1 MIDVKLFGKFEV
13 TTEDGTSVV
22 ISGAKT
28 QGLIA
33 FLALNLGMPPTRD
46 RIINLFWGD
55 RFTDQARQSLRQ
67 AIAKLRRI
75 LPDGD
80 TVLVV
85 DQDRIGLS
93 PDHVRVDVD
102 RFSTLA
108 DAPDDQAIIEA
119 VELLQGPL
127 LEGLYG
133 QQAEFEDWI
142 SSERQRINEVSSK
155 IVEKA
160 ASIEL
165 KAGNVAAALD
175 HARRVTHLNPWSD
188 AAQMVLLQ
196 LLAQNGERAVAI
208 QQFQAYEATLQDE
221 LGISVGQELRELI
234 AQIKGETFAP
244 ADVSAA
250 TKPASRT
257 ADPGTDA
264 YGRTSLSIV
273 PFAWMASEADH
284 GFLVDG
290 LVEDISTK
298 LSRFSWLTMKAGGNT
313 HGARLT
319 GAEMSELYGEKGI
332 DYLIHGSLRSQGNR
346 FRLTVQLA
354 DPKDGRY
361 LWVERFDRSTDDL
374 FALQDD
380 LSDAVVGSLE
390 ATVERLAGRSTRT
403 LPFEEMSA
411 WECYHRGL
419 AIQYEF
425 DAATNSE
432 AQRHFRRS
440 IELDP
445 NFGLAYARLSYA
457 IVISVIYFEAENVT
471 ALLDEAL
478 ELAQTASRL
487 DPDDAVVRFAL
498 GRVRLARGEYDQSI
512 AHLKSAI
519 ELNPNMAQAHC
530 GLGDSMAYAGELDEA
545 MSCFEEAVRVSPHDP
560 YRWAFLSYG
569 ATALLFRG
577 DYMDADKWAAEAEA
591 MPNAHYWPTAI
602 RASALAHAGH
612 AKDATA
618 ALTRLK
624 DMRPGITCDFI
635 ESRLFYLRDPGQVET
650 YLSGLRKAGL
660 D

>member
-1 MIDVKLFGKFEV
+1 MFEIRLFGKFEV
-13 TTEDGTSVV
+13 VAADGTPIAVA
-22 ISGAKT
+22 GAKT

-33 FLALNLGMPPTRD
+33 FLAMNMGMPPTRD

-80 TVLVV
+80 RALLVEH
-85 DQDRIGLS
+85 DRIAFN
-93 PDHVRVDVD
+93 PEAVRVDVD
-102 RFSTLA
+102 RFTELA
-108 DAPDDQAIIEA
+108 DDGSSESALDA
-119 VELLQGPL
+119 VALLRGQF
-127 LEGLYG
+127 LEGFYG
-133 QQAEFEDWI
+133 QQPEFEDWI
-142 SSERQRINEVSSK
+142 SSERQRINELSCTLL
-155 IVEKA
+155 ERA
-160 ASIEL
+160 AALEL
-165 KAGNVAAALD
+165 KNGNVAQAKD
-175 HARRVTHLNPWSD
+175 YARRVTQLNPWSD
-188 AAQMVLLQ
+188 GAQAVFLR
-196 LLAQNGERAVAI
+196 LLAQDGERAQAI
-208 QQFQAYEATLQDE
+208 QHFQVYERTLQDE
-221 LGISVGQELRELI
+221 LGVGVGQELTELM
-234 AQIKGETFAP
+234 AQIRGETLATPITTPTAP
-244 ADVSAA
+244 A
-250 TKPASRT
+250 
-257 ADPGTDA
+257 ADPRMTGVAD
-264 YGRTSLSIV
+264 GQTSIAIV
-273 PFAWMASEADH
+273 PFAWMASEADN

-290 LVEDISTK
+290 LVEDMSTK
-298 LSRFSWLTMKAGGNT
+298 FSRFSWLTIKAGGST

-319 GAEMSELYGEKGI
+319 GAEMSELYGEMGI

-354 DPKDGRY
+354 DPRDGRY

-374 FALQDD
+374 FALQDE

-390 ATVERLAGRSTRT
+390 AALEQLAGRNTRS
-403 LPFEEMSA
+403 LALEEMSA

-432 AQRHFRRS
+432 AQRHFRRA

-457 IVISVIYFEAENVT
+457 IVISTIYFEADDVP

-478 ELAQTASRL
+478 ELAQSASRL

-512 AHLKSAI
+512 SHLKSAI

-530 GLGDSMAYAGELDEA
+530 GLGDSMAYAGDLDAA
-545 MSCFEEAVRVSPHDP
+545 MSCFEEAVRVSPNDP

-577 DYMDADKWAAEAEA
+577 DYPEADAWAAEAES

-602 RASALAHAGH
+602 RASALAHAGRMDE
-612 AKDATA
+612 AQAS
-618 ALTRLK
+618 LERLLE
-624 DMRPGITCDFI
+624 MRPGITCDFI
-635 ESRLFYLRDPGQVET
+635 ESRLFYLRDHGQLDT
-650 YLSGLRKAGL
+650 YVSGLRKAGL
-660 D
+660 A

>member
-1 MIDVKLFGKFEV
+1 MIDIKLFGKFEV
-13 TTEDGTSVV
+13 LDDAGRPVC
-22 ISGAKT
+22 IAGAKT

-33 FLALNLGMPPTRD
+33 FLALSMGMPPTRD

-67 AIAKLRRI
+67 AIAKLKRI
-75 LPDGD
+75 LPNGEDVFL
-80 TVLVV
+80 T
-85 DQDRIGLS
+85 DQDRIAFD
-93 PDHVRVDVD
+93 PDSVRVDVEQ
-102 RFSTLA
+102 FTELA
-108 DAPDDQAIIEA
+108 RGSDADDVLAA
-119 VELLQGPL
+119 VALLRGPL

-142 SSERQRINEVSSK
+142 SSERQRITELTS
-155 IVEKA
+155 A
-160 ASIEL
+160 ALER
-165 KAGNVAAALD
+165 AAATETARGNVASALE
-175 HARRVTHLNPWSD
+175 HARRVADLNPWSD
-188 AAQMVLLQ
+188 AAQMGLLR
-196 LLAQNGERAVAI
+196 LLAQTGDRAVAV
-208 QQFQAYEATLQDE
+208 QHMQAYEKTLRDE
-221 LGISVGQELRELI
+221 LGIGPGQELQELV
-234 AQIKGETFAP
+234 AQIKGESFTP
-244 ADVSAA
+244 AL
-250 TKPASRT
+250 PAKTET
-257 ADPGTDA
+257 ARSTAHPRPDTE
-264 YGRTSLSIV
+264 GRTSMAIV

-298 LSRFSWLTMKAGGNT
+298 LSRFSWLTLQAGGST

-319 GAEMSELYGEKGI
+319 GSEMSELYSDRGI
-332 DYLIHGSLRSQGNR
+332 DYLVHGSLRSQGDR

-361 LWVERFDRSTDDL
+361 LWVERFDRSSDDL

-380 LSDAVVGSLE
+380 LSDAVVGSME
-390 ATVERLAGRSTRT
+390 ATLERLAGRSTRS
-403 LPFEEMSA
+403 LSFEEMSA

-432 AQRHFRRS
+432 AQRHFRRA

-457 IVISVIYFEAENVT
+457 IVISTIYFEADDVRT
-471 ALLDEAL
+471 LLHEAQD
-478 ELAQTASRL
+478 LAHTASRL

-498 GRVRLARGEYDQSI
+498 GRVLLALGEYDQSI
-512 AHLKSAI
+512 SHLKSAI

-530 GLGDSMAYAGELDEA
+530 GLGDSMAYAGDLDAA
-545 MSCFEEAVRVSPHDP
+545 MTCFEKAVRVSPNDP

-577 DYMDADKWAAEAEA
+577 DYDEADKWATEAEA

-602 RASALAHAGH
+602 RASALAHAGRERE
-612 AKDATA
+612 AEA
-618 ALTRLK
+618 ALERLI
-624 DMRPGITCDFI
+624 DMRPGLTCNFV
-635 ESRLFYLRDPGQVET
+635 ESRLFYLRCPGQVET
-650 YLSGLRKAGL
+650 YVSGLRKAGL
-660 D
+660 S